1 MQQQWAALEHAY
13 LRGQAR
19 AIGVSNYCEQCVRCL
34 LKTAKITPMVNQ
46 VQYHIGMG
54 AGYPEVPRAPSES
67 FLRVHWV
74 AVPEAL
80 RARLA
85 NRLTISPCPWH
96 HLWRWPPSD
105 GCAHAA

>member
-85 NRLTISPCPWH
+85 NRLTISPCPW
-96 HLWRWPPSD
+96 LASLV
-105 GCAHAA
+105 ALATVV

>member
-1 MQQQWAALEHAY
+1 VLQGCVPSNCVHMQQQWAALEHAY

-54 AGYPEVPRAPSES
+54 AGYPEVLPSHS
-67 FLRVHWV
+67 CACIGSLCLRHCGHG
-74 AVPEAL
+74 
-80 RARLA
+80 
-85 NRLTISPCPWH
+85 SPI
-96 HLWRWPPSD
+96 D
-105 GCAHAA
+105 